1 MGCVATLRYLEGE
14 AVKKV
19 VNIAIV
25 VLLAWV
31 AFCAA
36 KPFWYRYWLG
46 IEVEA
51 AAIYGTKNSI
61 KDTMLFLTVRMAD
74 AGYGFK
80 GEDFYIEKQKNN
92 TTTVGITYLDD
103 IVIFGFPLVPLEFSV
118 EKTAREVAEML

>member
-1 MGCVATLRYLEGE
+1 M
-14 AVKKV
+14 KKV
-19 VNIAIV
+19 INIVIV
-25 VLLAWV
+25 VLLVWA

-61 KDTMLFLTVRMAD
+61 KDTKMFLTLRMTEE
-74 AGYGFK
+74 GYGFK

-92 TTTVGITYLDD
+92 TTTVGITYLDE
-103 IVIFGFPLVPLEFSV
+103 IAMFGYPLIPLEFTI
-118 EKTAREVAEML
+118 EKTVREVAEML